1 MARDPSM
8 TPSRYLHAQ
17 EASRR
22 FGSLAQTYAA
32 SLMRNDTRADAL
44 IEALHHTHLHGPWWS
59 LVLAALSNGIESVP
73 EAPAELRAFIATL
86 PMEPTPQEWN
96 IIEQGGAA
104 VAPAG
109 IT

>member
-1 MARDPSM
+1 MS
-8 TPSRYLHAQ
+8 PSRYLHAQ
-17 EASRR
+17 GASRR

-44 IEALHHTHLHGPWWS
+44 IEALHPTHLHGPWWS

-73 EAPAELRAFIATL
+73 KAPAQLRAFTATL